1 MGCIQSA
8 QTYLFLTDNDD
19 IKLEVDKVILKDDVE
34 LVKTK
39 KTPTSYLTKVII
51 LNKKVPL
58 FIKNFFE
65 MVNNREYSDCEFHEN
80 KDIFYFSDFVYTVEF
95 TKKHYVERRT
105 KLFERIKKMKHSSNI
120 VIPDSIFYIPIENH
134 KGVIIQK
141 MEYCKGGDMFDFMF
155 DSSKQHT
162 NIHRTIYELS
172 STLIELHENN
182 IFLNDIKPENIF
194 ISSVFKFGDIEDA
207 FIDQPF
213 MNDDD
218 FKDTEKRLHFLANNK
233 TRWVRTLRYC
243 PDKVYPMTRK
253 LAIRNDIYAFI
264 MTLGLYICKKIY
276 DKEPTLFIGE
286 KLTKDETQHMKQI
299 IHNVLNDD
307 YVDLAVEYVI
317 DYNRISTSVLI
328 ELQDLA
334 QINIV

>member
-1 MGCIQSA
+1 MGCVQSK
-8 QTYLFLTDNDD
+8 QTYLFLTDNED
-19 IKLEVDKVILKDDVE
+19 IPSEVDKIIVRDDKQ

-51 LNKKVPL
+51 LSKKVPV
-58 FIKNFFE
+58 FVRDFFE
-65 MVNNREYSDCEFHEN
+65 LVNNRGYDDCEFHEN

-95 TKKHYVERRT
+95 TKKYYVYRRK
-105 KLFERIKKMKHSSNI
+105 KLFKRIEKMKYSKN
-120 VIPDSIFYIPIENH
+120 VVVPESIFYIPIEEH
-134 KGVIIQK
+134 SGVIIQK

-155 DSSKQHT
+155 DPSKKHKD
-162 NIHRTIYELS
+162 IHRIIHDLS

-194 ISSVFKFGDIEDA
+194 ISTSFKFGDIEDA

-218 FKDTEKRLHFLANNK
+218 FKDNDKKLSFLVKNK

-243 PDKVYPMTRK
+243 PDKEYPITRK

-264 MTLGLYICKKIY
+264 MSLGLYICKKVY
-276 DKEPTLFIGE
+276 NKEPSIFTGKIIPSE
-286 KLTKDETQHMKQI
+286 MVDKVKDGFHSMF
-299 IHNVLNDD
+299 NDR
-307 YVDLAVEYVI
+307 YIDLAVEYI
-317 DYNRISTSVLI
+317 LDYNKIDTNVLFKMR
-328 ELQDLA
+328 DLA
-334 QINIV
+334 QINIL